1 MKPMINWKAYQ
12 QAADDKQ
19 YDMLKSAI
27 AYELGR
33 VAFLRDTL
41 GKSAVLQ
48 TGHIKTLRGAAND
61 DVHARIKH
69 AMATKYATPSDNPV
83 LNDPAN
89 DMAEFFHSN
98 MPEMDMGYELLF
110 QHVDMRGSKHDHFD
124 IIDTSAGLVWEQREP
139 GASVKIR
146 KNISESKTTVGV
158 VEYAEGL
165 GLLDRWLQFDKF
177 WNVNEALAE
186 FISTYYNKKAAMHY
200 GLLTALGAGVNQTFS
215 TDDVKTANN
224 AAGAILRATR
234 DKGYNLGGNAGFYAV
249 CEIEQVGRLEKML
262 TAQRGSAIVDQG
274 TVNQPLTA
282 RIEGVIGT
290 THIPAGHSG
299 WYLVLPNRKLKRAD
313 WMDLTTEQ
321 DRNIV
326 KSATDMVGRGQY
338 NAAIGDSDQ
347 VKRCLF
353 A

>member
-89 DMAEFFHSN
+89 DMAEFYHSN
-98 MPEMDMGYELLF
+98 MPEMDMGFELLF
-110 QHVDMRGSKHDHFD
+110 DFMDLRNSTHDNFD
-124 IIDTSAGLVWEQREP
+124 IVDTNAGLTWSQRKP
-139 GASVKIR
+139 GAAVQIR
-146 KNISESKTTVGV
+146 KAISEALTTVKV
-158 VEYAEGL
+158 LEFAEGL
-165 GLLDRWLQFDKF
+165 GILDRWLQFQQF
-177 WNVNEALAE
+177 WKVEDAIAE
-186 FISTYYNKKAAMHY
+186 FITTHYDKKADLHY
-200 GLLTALGAGVNQTFS
+200 GLLTALGAGINQVFA
-215 TDDVKTANN
+215 TDDVTTANN
-224 AAGAILRATR
+224 AAGAILRAVR

-249 CEIEQVGRLEKML
+249 CEVEQVGRLEKML

-274 TVNQPLTA
+274 TVSQPLTA

-290 THIPAGHSG
+290 TKIPAGHSG
-299 WYLVLPNRKLKRAD
+299 WYLVLPGRKNKRAD
-313 WMDLTTEQ
+313 WKDLTTEQ
-321 DRNIV
+321 GRNV
-326 KSATDMVGRGQY
+326 AKSATDIVGVAQY